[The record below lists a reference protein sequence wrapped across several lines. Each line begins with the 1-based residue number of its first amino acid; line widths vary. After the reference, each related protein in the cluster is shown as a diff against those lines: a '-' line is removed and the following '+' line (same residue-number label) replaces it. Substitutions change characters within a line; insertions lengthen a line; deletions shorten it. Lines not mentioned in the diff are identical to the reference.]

1 MMTIKSTYTGTKGI
15 EDIFKTKSELRKK
28 QANLPIEEKIKILVR
43 LQRIAYEAALSRGI
57 TPLKRPWAIDIE

>member
-1 MMTIKSTYTGTKGI
+1 MPTKNMYTGLKEI
-15 EDIFKTKSELRKK
+15 EDIFKAKSELHKK

-43 LQRIAYEAALSRGI
+43 LQRIAYEAAVSKGR